1 MAVLGSVANF
11 HHIVLLT
18 TISVEKNCLLLESH
32 GTPYV
37 LSFPFLGCIKQFSVS
52 ALRNSTVVFCSSLH
66 HMSALVTPDSAED
79 VFLGLWGGLLYWSQ
93 TGNGS

>member
-1 MAVLGSVANF
+1 M
-11 HHIVLLT
+11 LLT
-18 TISVEKNCLLLESH
+18 TISVEKKCLFLESP

-52 ALRNSTVVFCSSLH
+52 ALRNYTVVFSSSLH
-66 HMSALVTPDSAED
+66 HMPALVTPEYAED
-79 VFLGLWGGLLYWSQ
+79 VFLGLWGGLLYRSQ